1 MELHPGEPAAI
12 DWQTLDAPTLRAEF
26 TPHRLILV
34 DGGSGSGKTTFAD
47 HAATLLGAPVVRTD
61 DIAWHHHATDWDTEL
76 ITHVIEPWRRGEP
89 VRYRPPGWVT
99 RNRAGAVTV
108 SAGQLIIEGV
118 GAARASLARL
128 ADLVIWVQTDRPLA
142 RERAIGLHPDH
153 QIRQPGQGCTG
164 GTHPF
169 DDQLPSGHGDRAGTV
184 AGHPARRAVTDRFAA
199 SPRFDDVGDELGVPV
214 GGVVVPGDVIGT
226 HHWRAEQGGRVVGEG
241 RLAATGATVDQDQPV
256 RGEFGAKSRRVQ
268 RLPIDGGRFAGVEFH
283 GPIVMASTTVDE
295 PAAST

>member
-142 RERAIGLHPDH
+142 RERGI
-153 QIRQPGQGCTG
+153 
-164 GTHPF
+164 
-169 DDQLPSGHGDRAGTV
+169 
-184 AGHPARRAVTDRFAA
+184 AR
-199 SPRFDDVGDELGVPV
+199 DVELGRTPAEAERFWTEWMSAEDPFLTAEQPWRNAHLIVDGAGSTPSATRIADGPAAPV
-214 GGVVVPGDVIGT
+214 G
-226 HHWRAEQGGRVVGEG
+226 
-241 RLAATGATVDQDQPV
+241 
-256 RGEFGAKSRRVQ
+256 
-268 RLPIDGGRFAGVEFH
+268 
-283 GPIVMASTTVDE
+283 
-295 PAAST
+295 